1 MVSVAHF
8 TQNGWPTLQA
18 IDCTLVYSQELEL
31 QILWRIILCN
41 RREGIFRASEGSS
54 DLVEGREIY
63 CFTFHLLKEE
73 YDNGNI
79 S

>member
-1 MVSVAHF
+1 MVSVEHF
-8 TQNGWPTLQA
+8 TQNWWPTLQA
-18 IDCTLVYSQELEL
+18 IHCTLVYSQELEL
-31 QILWRIILCN
+31 HILLGIILCN
-41 RREGIFRASEGSS
+41 RREGILRASRVSS
-54 DLVEGREIY
+54 DLVEGRKIY